1 GNSRSDSS
9 DGNVS
14 NGMGI
19 VEVLSGP
26 PLRTS
31 GWRSL
36 VSGDWVRGRWAS
48 PSGINAPCGH
58 PIGKGGDG
66 FHYQGLMLLVV
77 ERMVFPE
84 IVVGR
89 GLKGR
94 FLVARF
100 REGEA
105 PISYLL
111 LWVLTQQTDFGGFT
125 KFSRNDHVKWKSEGR
140 IIPDGVDAK
149 VSATAVLMF
158 RGSVDQS
165 TAVSTMRG
173 SDLQS
178 LLHKQDVCPEYSRE
192 EVLGVDLQFSSDL
205 S

>member
-1 GNSRSDSS
+1 MGLSLIHGLAKAHLSR
-9 DGNVS
+9 GWLIHFPVTCRQERTIA
-14 NGMGI
+14 G
-19 VEVLSGP
+19 VLFVWAGVC
-26 PLRTS
+26 RTS

-36 VSGDWVRGRWAS
+36 VSGDW
-48 PSGINAPCGH
+48 
-58 PIGKGGDG
+58 
-66 FHYQGLMLLVV
+66 GLMLLVV

-100 REGEA
+100 MEGEA

-111 LWVLTQQTDFGGFT
+111 LWILTQQTDFGGFT

>member
-1 GNSRSDSS
+1 MGLSLIHGLAKAHLSR
-9 DGNVS
+9 GWLIHFPVTYRQQRTIA
-14 NGMGI
+14 GVLFVWAGI
-19 VEVLSGP
+19 C
-26 PLRTS
+26 RTS

-58 PIGKGGDG
+58 AIGKGGDG

-105 PISYLL
+105 CGPLCPRHCLGGSRLL
-111 LWVLTQQTDFGGFT
+111 GESAGPARCHRQI
-125 KFSRNDHVKWKSEGR
+125 KNKPYPKSCYRRGVPDPKIR
-140 IIPDGVDAK
+140 ID
-149 VSATAVLMF
+149 
-158 RGSVDQS
+158 
-165 TAVSTMRG
+165 
-173 SDLQS
+173 
-178 LLHKQDVCPEYSRE
+178 DV
-192 EVLGVDLQFSSDL
+192 GMKKI
-205 S
+205 